1 MSIETLGKVG
11 EETREHKAY
20 VDDKLI
26 RMMQVRQSW
35 CQFCILVLSFI
46 LLDLMMLSCYL
57 LIKFCWRKHLGRTPN
72 ERDIWAIVVIICLDV
87 RI

>member
-35 CQFCILVLSFI
+35 CQFCILVLRFI
-46 LLDLMMLSCYL
+46 LLDLMVLSC
-57 LIKFCWRKHLGRTPN
+57 
-72 ERDIWAIVVIICLDV
+72 
-87 RI
+87 